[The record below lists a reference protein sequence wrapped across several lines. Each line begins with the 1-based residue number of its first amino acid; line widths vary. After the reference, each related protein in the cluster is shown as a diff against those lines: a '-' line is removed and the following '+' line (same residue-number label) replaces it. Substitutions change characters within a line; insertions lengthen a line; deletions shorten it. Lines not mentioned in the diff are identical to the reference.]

1 MLEGNTT
8 LECLNI
14 KSGGISPNSYSAALE
29 SLQPS
34 SILKTLRI
42 YPVLVSMG
50 EEEMKHVVSLV
61 KKNYLIE
68 VLDEGVSAR
77 DTTGELVPY

>member
-1 MLEGNTT
+1 
-8 LECLNI
+8 
-14 KSGGISPNSYSAALE
+14 
-29 SLQPS
+29 
-34 SILKTLRI
+34 
-42 YPVLVSMG
+42 MG